1 MCLGGGAHLAA
12 VVVGVAPLAVAHG
25 PVAVPAAAARRE
37 ACDNCPPDMRA
48 AVLENKN
55 GLIRPQVLE
64 NGTRN
69 GDESQ
74 H

>member
-1 MCLGGGAHLAA
+1 MGLCGGAHLA

-37 ACDNCPPDMRA
+37 ACDNCSPDVRA
-48 AVLENKN
+48 AVLENKKAFV
-55 GLIRPQVLE
+55 RPQVIGK
-64 NGTRN
+64 NGTENRE
-69 GDESQ
+69 ESQ